1 MPNLINNLEEKKEIN
16 INIPLK
22 GEKTISTKNFYNLSF
37 YFYDYI
43 TVDKTKNYLIVYIF
57 DQLHVYKIKIQKY
70 EILYTKIKIQNF
82 SVNRRRK

>member
-1 MPNLINNLEEKKEIN
+1 MPNLINNLEEKN

-22 GEKTISTKNFYNLSF
+22 GEKIISTKNFYNLSF

-57 DQLHVYKIKIQKY
+57 DQLHVYKIYQIY
-70 EILYTKIKIQNF
+70 ETLNILKLTGRIIAELFYF
-82 SVNRRRK
+82 LVF